1 MRHVFSSMLTSLNE
15 PWDMHGLV
23 WFACVIYKCYI
34 CNDFS
39 LLIFINRKIAKWPQ
53 LRRLWLK
60 LTRVE
65 WKVLIPF
72 LVQNMLKKNRKDLN
86 LWKWNW
92 AKISAFFMSHFC
104 PSSLLLYFQT
114 LNNHLLKKGRMRAIF
129 RFTWTFLCIWILCFL
144 NKIWESNCETSWL
157 IAFGVLFDTMK
168 SNQVS
173 RINLEH
179 HKFLNKLTCDNV
191 WVCAC
196 YFIPL
201 CTW

>member
-1 MRHVFSSMLTSLNE
+1 M
-15 PWDMHGLV
+15 
-23 WFACVIYKCYI
+23 
-34 CNDFS
+34 
-39 LLIFINRKIAKWPQ
+39 
-53 LRRLWLK
+53 
-60 LTRVE
+60 E

-179 HKFLNKLTCDNV
+179 HKFLNKLTCDNKKKQKTKNKGCQGLLATPQERNETDFPLEPSV
-191 WVCAC
+191 LTLKSPNWTSGLQNCARINL
-196 YFIPL
+196 F
-201 CTW
+201 